1 MPHTPEL
8 APAISAALTT
18 GRLWLA
24 QFVYEDGSTFVHLC
38 SSEEEAYQ
46 ALADEDGLTVRE
58 GQTAEQCI
66 AEHFADGDSDDTY
79 TVAKV
84 DSINL

>member
-1 MPHTPEL
+1 MPQTSEY
-8 APAISAALTT
+8 AAAISAALTA

-24 QFVYEDGSTFVHLC
+24 QFVYNDGSTFVHLC

-66 AEHFADGDSDDTY
+66 AEHFADVNNDATY